1 MTMKKDELSKTSEGA
16 QPRIT
21 RRELTRGALGAAR
34 LALVAGVMPRRARAD
49 DHSTP
54 DTMPEA
60 PPNAMPDEGR
70 DQKRDQKHG
79 EEAETARLVSDYPEN
94 ELLLSQVKYVAVSE
108 LENKQCGNCALL
120 IGRDGDY
127 GRCGLFQKGQVH
139 VTGWCT
145 SYIYKPGS

>member
-1 MTMKKDELSKTSEGA
+1 MSMKKDELSKTSEGA

-21 RRELTRGALGAAR
+21 RRELTRGALGAAG
-34 LALVAGVMPRRARAD
+34 LALVAGVMPRRTRAD
-49 DHSTP
+49 DHS
-54 DTMPEA
+54 
-60 PPNAMPDEGR
+60 MPDAT
-70 DQKRDQKHG
+70 QDQKHG
-79 EEAETARLVSDYPEN
+79 EQAKTPELVSDFPEN

-108 LENKQCGNCALL
+108 LEGKQCGNCALL

-145 SYIYKPGS
+145 SYIYKPGT